1 MLESNNLL
9 GQEQT
14 GFRAGFSTTDNIF
27 TLHCLINL
35 FLNKKKR
42 LFCAFIDFEKAF
54 DKIDRALM
62 WQKLLTVNING
73 PFMKIIKNIYSKAKS
88 CVRINGCY
96 SNYFY
101 NNIGVRQGENL
112 SPLLFSIF
120 LNDLKS
126 YLTTNIK
133 GLETLSKEATDLN
146 MSDYEIDVLFHMF
159 LLLYAD
165 DTIICCESE
174 KQLQLALDA
183 MYNYCKNNK
192 LTINVMKTK
201 IVVFSRGKIRKKPCF
216 LYNGHIVEVVHDIK
230 YLGIKINYNNKFN
243 VTVKD
248 LYDRASKAMFSL
260 MCKCRKLSLPIDIQI
275 DLFDRMVLPILLYN
289 CEIWGSGAY
298 DLSKKL
304 QLRFYKSILRL
315 KKSTPDIM
323 VYGELGKY
331 PVDINIKWRMLNYW
345 YRLIN
350 VCNRNKLSSIIYWF
364 SYRLFT
370 VNKIDSDYLTTIK
383 NTLCELGLSGF
394 WYNQLNLQC
403 SEVWFKEKIKRCLY
417 DQYIHKWFS
426 EIDNKNIYWNYRIFK
441 DRFSF
446 EKYFNILSYKQA
458 ISFLRFR
465 TLNNN
470 IPVQTERYVN
480 IPRADRLCPK
490 CSINEIGD
498 EYHYILIC
506 EYFKEHRVKLLPS
519 FYWKRPNIVKFY
531 DLFNSIK
538 KTGTNQTK

>member
-1 MLESNNLL
+1 MTVLNSLH
-9 GQEQT
+9 
-14 GFRAGFSTTDNIF
+14 RADG
-27 TLHCLINL
+27 
-35 FLNKKKR
+35 NKMRKDW
-42 LFCAFIDFEKAF
+42 A
-54 DKIDRALM
+54 
-62 WQKLLTVNING
+62 
-73 PFMKIIKNIYSKAKS
+73 
-88 CVRINGCY
+88 CY
-96 SNYFY
+96 S
-101 NNIGVRQGENL
+101 
-112 SPLLFSIF
+112 
-120 LNDLKS
+120 
-126 YLTTNIK
+126 
-133 GLETLSKEATDLN
+133 
-146 MSDYEIDVLFHMF
+146 
-159 LLLYAD
+159 
-165 DTIICCESE
+165 
-174 KQLQLALDA
+174 
-183 MYNYCKNNK
+183 
-192 LTINVMKTK
+192 
-201 IVVFSRGKIRKKPCF
+201 
-216 LYNGHIVEVVHDIK
+216 
-230 YLGIKINYNNKFN
+230 
-243 VTVKD
+243 
-248 LYDRASKAMFSL
+248 
-260 MCKCRKLSLPIDIQI
+260 
-275 DLFDRMVLPILLYN
+275 
-289 CEIWGSGAY
+289 
-298 DLSKKL
+298 L

-350 VCNRNKLSSIIYWF
+350 ACNRNKLSSIIYWF

-394 WYNQLNLQC
+394 WYNQSNLQC

-426 EIDNKNIYWNYRIFK
+426 EIDNKNIYCNYRIFK
-441 DRFSF
+441 NRFSF

-519 FYWKRPNIVKFY
+519 FYWKSLTLSNFTIYLTV
-531 DLFNSIK
+531 
-538 KTGTNQTK
+538 